1 MGALDETGATPIG
14 PITDCQLKVTV
25 PRELRA
31 ELKVLARRRRVSM
44 SRLVEAALEREL
56 GAAESSGALPDEQA
70 IRDMATLVAVEQV
83 LKLQEA
89 TIPGGPTLSRRLLGD
104 AANAAIARIEL
115 VEQRLRE
122 AWNG

>member
-1 MGALDETGATPIG
+1 MGALHERGARPISAI
-14 PITDCQLKVTV
+14 PDCQLKVTV
-25 PRELRA
+25 SRELRA
-31 ELKVLARRRRVSM
+31 ELRVLARRRRVSM
-44 SRLVEAALEREL
+44 RRLVEAALEREL

-70 IRDMATLVAVEQV
+70 IRDMATLLAVEQV

-104 AANAAIARIEL
+104 AATAAIARIEL

-122 AWNG
+122 ASNG